1 MAARDHSNGHAP
13 GPDIFVHLDV
23 ASAFS
28 RVSPSTPQDYAST
41 LAQQFP
47 LNEQSASQP
56 RPALAICDYTL
67 ASAVKAAVACARAGV
82 DHLVGIRLRVVPE
95 ASWHPWGERPR
106 ELLLLAGD
114 EEAWLSIVALANK
127 AHLANA
133 DFRGPRVD
141 WRDLEEHRRGELICL
156 TGAPLLGVLGLLV
169 EHAADPGNPIEA
181 AALCRRLAE
190 LYPYLY
196 IELAYHGHPREK
208 LINRGLVA
216 LAERLELPIVATNAV
231 RFARPQHALA
241 HRVLEA
247 MAQGRRAD
255 GVLRNVDQ
263 DGADLPVVSI
273 AGAHHPEAYLKT
285 PAEMQRVFGRLP
297 AALRASV
304 EIRQRARFRL
314 PLGIE
319 TPPEHRYGP
328 ALLFG
333 LGPVQEFDQQRLAE
347 LVEQRLPERFA
358 ETGRGEPSVKVR
370 EQAAAELR
378 AICQAGLAELLLV
391 AYDVGQFCRQHGIP
405 LAARGSATH
414 SLVVWVLGLSDLF
427 PPDHGLDPR
436 LFVHERRRDLPDLD
450 LEVSSLHE
458 PAVSAFLAR
467 YGAERVGTSERRGGG
482 LPAIGTLRLGIN
494 AQPGRPAGRAVRRR
508 GAGPG
513 PDPAAQPGAAGA
525 APVQPGR
532 HRAGPDPLPGDGRQ
546 PVREH
551 RARRDDPARGRSARG
566 IAPPCR
572 RASLS
577 LRGVVRRA
585 RGAQLATGAVGQ
597 CRPARPRPLRR
608 PAPSRRGCAAAR
620 RGRRAG
626 ASERAP
632 A

>member
-1 MAARDHSNGHAP
+1 VAAQARANGHVLD
-13 GPDIFVHLDV
+13 PDAFVHLDV
-23 ASAFS
+23 ISAFS
-28 RVSPSTPQDYAST
+28 RLQSPSPPQDYVSA
-41 LAQQFP
+41 LVQQFP
-47 LNEQSASQP
+47 LHQQSASAA
-56 RPALAICDYTL
+56 RPALALCDWGL
-67 ASAVKAAVACARAGV
+67 QSSVKKAGAWARAGV
-82 DHLVGIRLRVVPE
+82 DHLLGIRLRVVPE
-95 ASWHPWGERPR
+95 ASWYPWAERPR

-114 EEAWLSIVALANK
+114 EDAWLSIVALANK

-141 WRDLEEHRRGELICL
+141 WRDLEEHSCGELICL
-156 TGAPLLGVLGLLV
+156 TGAPLLGVLGPLV

-181 AALCRRLAE
+181 AALCRGLAE
-190 LYPYLY
+190 LYPSLY

-208 LINRGLVA
+208 LINCGLVA

-231 RFARPQHALA
+231 RFARPQDALA

-314 PLGIE
+314 PPGTE

-378 AICQAGLAELLLV
+378 AICQAGLAEL
-391 AYDVGQFCRQHGIP
+391 
-405 LAARGSATH
+405 
-414 SLVVWVLGLSDLF
+414 
-427 PPDHGLDPR
+427 
-436 LFVHERRRDLPDLD
+436 
-450 LEVSSLHE
+450 
-458 PAVSAFLAR
+458 
-467 YGAERVGTSERRGGG
+467 
-482 LPAIGTLRLGIN
+482 
-494 AQPGRPAGRAVRRR
+494 
-508 GAGPG
+508 
-513 PDPAAQPGAAGA
+513 
-525 APVQPGR
+525 
-532 HRAGPDPLPGDGRQ
+532 
-546 PVREH
+546 
-551 RARRDDPARGRSARG
+551 
-566 IAPPCR
+566 
-572 RASLS
+572 
-577 LRGVVRRA
+577 
-585 RGAQLATGAVGQ
+585 
-597 CRPARPRPLRR
+597 
-608 PAPSRRGCAAAR
+608 
-620 RGRRAG
+620 
-626 ASERAP
+626 
-632 A
+632 